1 MNTRLLVYGIAGLLG
16 GPMVFPT
23 GVGAQCLLAT
33 IPEDAQAAVWV
44 DDLQRAYRYHL
55 AAHSED
61 AARSDTA
68 AIPVR
73 PSPPEDGLMK
83 HFAIDDGQLAEAVSG
98 CLVRAALGR
107 DGGQLA
113 EVIVGRITDAN
124 ATEALLE
131 EAKRRLSQDGARIK
145 TRNDNG
151 AQGFVA
157 ERANADPAFLHVV
170 ALVYQKRLVLSNDSE
185 AAERVLRQMAR
196 GSTGSLEELPAIR
209 SMRAALPEETRD
221 VSVRLLWYLN
231 PWVAFEQRAESET
244 LQDRHQAYY
253 DAAQRHGLTGIVA
266 SGGTVVIHPDGSLDT
281 ETLVYVPGPFKSSL
295 RMFDLKP
302 ADSLAFPDWI
312 SNDLQGVVL
321 LHGNVPGAFEKMGLV
336 FDDVFADGIEGTYQ
350 DVLEDL
356 KDPEGLNVDLR
367 RDLFPLL
374 GPRVILIHDRAAS
387 QTDGAFQPMGIAFE
401 VQDADRVADV
411 VDILMEGDQEA
422 SRVDIAGSLVWKIR
436 SEGDVPDSAITVAL
450 GYAIYA
456 NDIRLVRR
464 LLGADRQHA
473 IERQPDFAR
482 AKQTILA
489 HRTSGLCMLMAQRQT
504 GGVRPSASGASEPR
518 MDVPDW
524 RSPADVLFAA
534 SWTSI
539 LDARVE
545 DHSQWWQA
553 IGRPSFLGRSRL
565 VLGYLTEDGWS
576 FLGAEFPAGE
586 R

>member
-253 DAAQRHGLTGIVA
+253 DAAQRHGLTGIEA
-266 SGGTVVIHPDGSLDT
+266 SGGTVVIRPDGSLEA
-281 ETLVYVPGPFKSSL
+281 ETLVYAPGPFKSSL
-295 RMFDLKP
+295 QMFDLKP
-302 ADSLAFPDWI
+302 AASLAFPDWV
-312 SNDLQGVVL
+312 SDDLQSVVL

-336 FDDVFADGIEGTYQ
+336 FDDLFADGIEGTYQ

-374 GPRVILIHDRAAS
+374 GPRVILIHDDAAS
-387 QTDGAFQPMGIAFE
+387 QTEGAFQPISIAFE
-401 VQDADRVADV
+401 VQNADRVAKV
-411 VDILMEGDQEA
+411 IDILMEGDQEA
-422 SRVDIAGSLVWKIR
+422 SRVDIAGSLVWR
-436 SEGDVPDSAITVAL
+436 VQSEGDAPDSAITVAR

-456 NDIRLVRR
+456 NDVRLVRR
-464 LLGADRQHA
+464 LLVADRQDA
-473 IERQPDFAR
+473 IERHPDVAR
-482 AKQTILA
+482 AKQALLA
-489 HRTSGLCMLMAQRQT
+489 RRTSDLCMLMAQRQT
-504 GGVRPSASGASEPR
+504 DGVGPAASGAGQPGVA
-518 MDVPDW
+518 VPDW
-524 RSPADVLFAA
+524 RSPVDVLFA
-534 SWTSI
+534 TSLTST
-539 LDARVE
+539 LDMPAE
-545 DHSQWWQA
+545 DHGQWWRA
-553 IGRPSFLGRSRL
+553 FGRAPFLGSNRL
-565 VLGYLTEDGWS
+565 AFGYLAKDGWWL
-576 FLGAEFPAGE
+576 LGGDFPAGE